1 MKYFLFF
8 LFLLVP
14 FAYTQVQS
22 SDSLTTQNC
31 TCECCKEHKAGKT
44 CEHCKKGDG
53 HNAGETCEHCKSKC
67 TCTDGK
73 CTCDK
78 DKCACEHC
86 KGEKAGETCQHCK
99 KGDGHNAGETCEHCK
114 SKCTC
119 TDGKCTCDKDKCACE
134 HCKKGDGHNAGET
147 CEHCKK
153 GHSSASGAQAPDGAS
168 ADSTA
173 PRPILDANLRNEL
186 GIVLR
191 AYLTVKNA
199 LVADNAKETEEKAKD
214 LERVLNMVGQAKF
227 AVEELDLYIPIAQK
241 MATHTRTLANT
252 QAIKDQRTAFMGLS
266 EAVLALV
273 KAFKINDS
281 ALYQQFCPMA
291 NNGKGAS
298 WLSSEKGIKN
308 PYFGKSMLTCGEVKA
323 TFN

>member
-1 MKYFLFF
+1 MKYLLFF

-22 SDSLTTQNC
+22 SDFLATQNC
-31 TCECCKEHKAGKT
+31 TCECCKDHKAGET
-44 CEHCKKGDG
+44 CKHCKKGDG
-53 HNAGETCEHCKSKC
+53 HKAGETCEHCKSKC
-67 TCTDGK
+67 NCTDGK

-78 DKCACEHC
+78 NKC
-86 KGEKAGETCQHCK
+86 
-99 KGDGHNAGETCEHCK
+99 TCEHCK
-114 SKCTC
+114 SEK
-119 TDGKCTCDKDKCACE
+119 
-134 HCKKGDGHNAGET
+134 AGET

-153 GHSSASGAQAPDGAS
+153 GDSGTSGAQASENTS
-168 ADSTA
+168 ADFTA

-186 GIVLR
+186 GAVLR

-199 LVADNAKETEEKAKD
+199 LVADNAKEAGEKAKE
-214 LERVLNMVGQAKF
+214 LERALNTVGQAKF
-227 AVEELDLYIPIAQK
+227 GVEELDLYLPIAQR
-241 MATHTRTLANT
+241 MATHSRTLANT
-252 QAIKDQRTAFMGLS
+252 QAIKDQRTAFRNLS
-266 EAVLALV
+266 EAAIALV

-291 NNGKGAS
+291 NNGKGAT

>member
-1 MKYFLFF
+1 MKYYLFF

-31 TCECCKEHKAGKT
+31 TCECCKEHKAGET

-53 HNAGETCEHCKSKC
+53 HKVGETCEHCKSKC

-86 KGEKAGETCQHCK
+86 KGEKAGKT
-99 KGDGHNAGETCEHCK
+99 
-114 SKCTC
+114 
-119 TDGKCTCDKDKCACE
+119 CE